1 MRVFVVNGKFAAEC
15 TFFENDRMMQ
25 VPRREFKKKFKLWA
39 IAPTFDNAMHLK
51 THFKPDEL
59 DDEAKALVVSIIV
72 AAAPKRVEGEVP
84 PEALEGLLPHQ
95 TNALRRAWN
104 EPSFAILHR
113 PRLRKTATTIR
124 LASARFLAGQIDKL
138 VIFAPNSIKAVW
150 RAEFEKRAVC
160 PYDLHLYESDKKKA
174 FSRWLEA
181 RGINNSAPVA
191 YGLSVLVLGIE
202 GMSSAGAAEA
212 VEEFLRGTKPRNM
225 AVVDESTRIA
235 NHKSNR
241 TKALWEVGDELAT
254 FKNILTG
261 SEITR
266 AIENLFAQ
274 FRFMGVHTLVFD
286 SFYAWR
292 NRYCLM
298 GGFERKKI
306 VGIKNGDELMARVT
320 KYADLVKTTDVVPM
334 PEKTFVQ
341 RMVKPSPE
349 QVDII
354 KSIQK
359 QLFAEFEGREISISH
374 AMVAQLRAQQV
385 AGGHFPAE
393 SETEEGVTDMIP
405 LKANPKMDE
414 LMSILSEEPGK
425 VVIWARFVPEIEAI
439 VAALS
444 KEFGPESVVS
454 FYGAVEVQERFV
466 RTRRF
471 QTEDEVRY
479 MVANPQ
485 AAGMGQEMS
494 AADVMIWYS
503 QDFNYESRIQALER
517 CTNLDKLVGIGVV
530 DLVLDVQA
538 DRDIQYANDQKKDLA
553 DYVEEAIHS
562 GRFSLV

>member
-1 MRVFVVNGKFAAEC
+1 MHVSVLNNKFAIKC
-15 TFFENDRMMQ
+15 SFFENERVQ
-25 VPRREFKKKFKLWA
+25 ALPRREYKKKFGLWA
-39 IAPTFDNAMHLK
+39 CAATFDNAMHLR
-51 THFKPDEL
+51 TNFKPHEL
-59 DDEAKALVVSIIV
+59 DEGARALMMSIIE
-72 AAAPKRVEGEVP
+72 AAKPQVIEGEVP
-84 PEALEGLLPHQ
+84 QKALEGLLPHQ
-95 TNALRRAWN
+95 ENAIRRAWGT
-104 EPSFAILHR
+104 PSFAILHR

-124 LASARFLAGQIDKL
+124 LACARFLAGQIDRL
-138 VIFAPNSIKAVW
+138 VVFAPNSIKAVW
-150 RAEFEKRAVC
+150 EAEFAKRAKCV
-160 PYDLHLYESDKKKA
+160 YDLHVYEADKKKKFA
-174 FSRWLEA
+174 AWVKSRSDAAL
-181 RGINNSAPVA
+181 N
-191 YGLSVLVLGIE
+191 VLVVGIE
-202 GMSSAGAAEA
+202 GMSSSGAVEA
-212 VEEFLRGTKPRNM
+212 VADFLPKENRLRHM

-241 TKALWEVGDELAT
+241 TKALWDVGDDLAEYR
-254 FKNILTG
+254 NILTG

-274 FRFMGVHTLVFD
+274 FRFMGIHTLGFD

-298 GGFERKKI
+298 GGFERKKV

-320 KYADLVKTTDVVPM
+320 RYADLVKTTDVVPM
-334 PEKTFVQ
+334 PEKSFTQ
-341 RMVKPSPE
+341 RMVKPSSE
-349 QVDII
+349 QIDII

-393 SETEEGVTDMIP
+393 SETEEGITDMIP
-405 LKANPKMDE
+405 LKSNPKLDE
-414 LMSILSEEPGK
+414 LMSILEEEDGK
-425 VVIWARFVPEIEAI
+425 VVIWARFVPEIELI
-439 VAALS
+439 VSTIA
-444 KEFGPESVVS
+444 KRFGPESVVS
-454 FYGAVEVQERFV
+454 FYGAVERQERFI
-466 RTRRF
+466 RTQAF
-471 QTEDEVRY
+471 QTKPEVMF

-538 DRDIQYANDQKKDLA
+538 DRDIQYSNASKKDLA